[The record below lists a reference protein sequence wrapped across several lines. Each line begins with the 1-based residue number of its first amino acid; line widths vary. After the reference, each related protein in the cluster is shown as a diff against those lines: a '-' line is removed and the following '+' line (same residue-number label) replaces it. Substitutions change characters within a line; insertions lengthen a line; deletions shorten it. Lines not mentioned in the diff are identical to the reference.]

1 MEELTKIIEAI
12 IFVSGNSIS
21 AKDIADK
28 LYVTEKDVIKC
39 AKELQKKY
47 SESDGINLLIFNNR
61 LQFCS
66 NPKYADDISNV
77 LNPIRERE
85 LSRSMLEV
93 AAIIA
98 YKQPV
103 TRLDLEHIRGVN
115 SEYAVQALLKLGII
129 EITGKRDT
137 IGRPAE
143 FGTTDEFLKKF
154 QISSLDELPDFE
166 EMMSRI
172 RGSIENNDSYLY
184 KKDTYTPEDKS
195 LALDDETAVT
205 NIEDFEIPNIEDE
218 EIPEHLVNEKKVET
232 V

>member
-1 MEELTKIIEAI
+1 MENLKKIIEAV

-28 LYVTEKDVIKC
+28 LFCTEKEVMQC
-39 AKELQKKY
+39 AKELQEKY
-47 SESDGINLLIFNNR
+47 TADSGVNLLIYNNK

-66 NPKYADDISNV
+66 NPKFADAVSSV

-103 TRLDLEHIRGVN
+103 TRLDLERIRGVN
-115 SEYAVQALLKLGII
+115 SEYAVQTLLKLGII
-129 EITGKRDT
+129 EITGRRDT
-137 IGRPAE
+137 IGKPAE
-143 FGTTDEFLKKF
+143 FGTTDEFLKRF
-154 QISSLDELPDFE
+154 QIASLEELPDFE
-166 EMMSRI
+166 EMMNKIQNAEAQES
-172 RGSIENNDSYLY
+172 NYLY

-195 LALDDETAVT
+195 LALDEEIASS
-205 NIEDFEIPNIEDE
+205 NIIDFEEE
-218 EIPEHLVNEKKVET
+218 EIPEHLIGEKFDKI
-232 V
+232 

>member
-1 MEELTKIIEAI
+1 MENLKKIIEAI

-28 LYVTEKDVIKC
+28 LYCTEKDVIKC

-47 SESDGINLLIFNNR
+47 SEDDGINLLIFNNR
-61 LQFCS
+61 FQFCS
-66 NPKYADDISNV
+66 NPKFADEISNV

-93 AAIIA
+93 AAIVA

-115 SEYAVQALLKLGII
+115 SEYAVQTLLKLGII

-137 IGRPAE
+137 IGKPAE

-166 EMMSRI
+166 VMMAQI

-184 KKDTYTPEDKS
+184 KKDTYTPDDKS
-195 LALDDETAVT
+195 LALDDETAT
-205 NIEDFEIPNIEDE
+205 TEDVEIPDISEE
-218 EIPEHLVNEKKVET
+218 EIPEHLKDEKKIET
-232 V
+232 I

>member
-12 IFVSGNSIS
+12 IFVSGDSIA

-28 LYVTEKDVIKC
+28 LYITEKEVINC

-47 SESDGINLLIFNNR
+47 SAEDGINLLIFNNR

-115 SEYAVQALLKLGII
+115 SEYAVQALLKTGII

-154 QISSLDELPDFE
+154 QISSLDELPDFDE
-166 EMMSRI
+166 IMAKI
-172 RGSIENNDSYLY
+172 KGSVENNDSYLY
-184 KKDTYTPEDKS
+184 KKDTYTPDDKT
-195 LALDDETAVT
+195 LALDEETAT
-205 NIEDFEIPNIEDE
+205 TDGDIEMPDISE
-218 EIPEHLVNEKKVET
+218 EELPEHLKTEKKVDK

>member
-1 MEELTKIIEAI
+1 MENLKKIIEAV

-28 LYVTEKDVIKC
+28 LYCTEKEVMKC
-39 AKELQKKY
+39 AKELQEKY
-47 SESDGINLLIFNNR
+47 TADSGVNLLIYNNK

-66 NPKYADDISNV
+66 NPKFADAVSSV

-103 TRLDLEHIRGVN
+103 TRLDLERIRGVN
-115 SEYAVQALLKLGII
+115 SEYAIQTLLKLGII
-129 EITGKRDT
+129 EVTGRRDT
-137 IGRPAE
+137 IGKPAE

-154 QISSLDELPDFE
+154 QIASLEELPDFE
-166 EMMSRI
+166 EMI
-172 RGSIENNDSYLY
+172 NKIKNNEAQESNYLY

-195 LALDDETAVT
+195 LALDEETASSLVP
-205 NIEDFEIPNIEDE
+205 DFAEE
-218 EIPEHLVNEKKVET
+218 EIPEHLIGEKIDRI
-232 V
+232 

>member
-1 MEELTKIIEAI
+1 MENLKKIIEAV

-28 LYVTEKDVIKC
+28 LFCTEKEVMNC
-39 AKELQKKY
+39 AKELQEKY
-47 SESDGINLLIFNNR
+47 TADSGVNLLIYNNK

-66 NPKYADDISNV
+66 NPKFADAVSSV

-103 TRLDLEHIRGVN
+103 TRLDLERIRGVN
-115 SEYAVQALLKLGII
+115 SEYAVQTLLKLGII
-129 EITGKRDT
+129 EVTGRRDT
-137 IGRPAE
+137 IGKPAE

-154 QISSLDELPDFE
+154 QIASLEELPDFE
-166 EMMSRI
+166 EMMNKIKNTEAQES
-172 RGSIENNDSYLY
+172 NYLY

-195 LALDDETAVT
+195 LALDEETASTEVP
-205 NIEDFEIPNIEDE
+205 DFGEE
-218 EIPEHLVNEKKVET
+218 EIPEHLIGEKIDRI
-232 V
+232 

>member
-12 IFVSGNSIS
+12 IFVSGDSIS

-28 LYVTEKDVIKC
+28 LYITEKEVISC
-39 AKELQKKY
+39 AKQLQKKY
-47 SESDGINLLIFNNR
+47 TENDGINLLIFNNR

-66 NPKYADDISNV
+66 NPKYADEISNV

-137 IGRPAE
+137 IGKPAE

-154 QISSLDELPDFE
+154 QISSLEELPDFD
-166 EMMSRI
+166 EMMAQI
-172 RGSIENNDSYLY
+172 RNSVENNDSYLY
-184 KKDTYTPEDKS
+184 KKDTYTPEDKT
-195 LALDDETAVT
+195 LALDEETAT
-205 NIEDFEIPNIEDE
+205 TDFELPDFSEE
-218 EIPEHLVNEKKVET
+218 EIPEHLKDEKKIDT

>member
-1 MEELTKIIEAI
+1 MEELTKIIEGI
-12 IFVSGNSIS
+12 VFVAGDSIS
-21 AKDIADK
+21 AKDIAEK
-28 LYVTEKDVIKC
+28 LFCTEKEVIKC

-47 SESDGINLLIFNNR
+47 SENDGINLLIFNNR

-66 NPKYADDISNV
+66 NPKFADQISNV

-115 SEYAVQALLKLGII
+115 SEYAIQVLLKLGII
-129 EITGKRDT
+129 EVTGKRDT
-137 IGRPAE
+137 IGKPAE

-166 EMMSRI
+166 EMMSNI
-172 RGSIENNDSYLY
+172 RKSVEVDESYLY
-184 KKDTYTPEDKS
+184 KKDTYTPDDKS
-195 LALDDETAVT
+195 LALDDEIASTNVT
-205 NIEDFEIPNIEDE
+205 IPDFDE
-218 EIPEHLVNEKKVET
+218 EELPEHLKDEKDIESI
-232 V
+232 

>member
-1 MEELTKIIEAI
+1 MADLKKIIEAV

-28 LYVTEKDVIKC
+28 LFCTEKEVMQC
-39 AKELQKKY
+39 AKELQEKY
-47 SESDGINLLIFNNR
+47 TQDGGINLLIYNNK

-66 NPKYADDISNV
+66 NPKYADQVSSV

-103 TRLDLEHIRGVN
+103 TRLDLERIRGVN
-115 SEYAVQALLKLGII
+115 SEYAVQTLLKLGII
-129 EITGKRDT
+129 EVTGRRDT
-137 IGRPAE
+137 IGKPAE

-154 QISSLDELPDFE
+154 QIASLEELPDFE
-166 EMMSRI
+166 EMMNKIKNTQEKEES
-172 RGSIENNDSYLY
+172 SYLY
-184 KKDTYTPEDKS
+184 KKDIYTPEDKS
-195 LALDDETAVT
+195 LALDEETAYTTVPDLS
-205 NIEDFEIPNIEDE
+205 EE
-218 EIPEHLVNEKKVET
+218 EIPDFLSGEKLEQF
-232 V
+232 

>member
-1 MEELTKIIEAI
+1 MENLKKIIEAV

-28 LYVTEKDVIKC
+28 LYCTEKEVMQC
-39 AKELQKKY
+39 AKELQEKY
-47 SESDGINLLIFNNR
+47 TSDSGVNLLIYNNK

-66 NPKYADDISNV
+66 NPKFADAVSSV

-103 TRLDLEHIRGVN
+103 TRLDLERIRGVN
-115 SEYAVQALLKLGII
+115 SEYAVQTLLKLGII
-129 EITGKRDT
+129 EITGRRDT
-137 IGRPAE
+137 IGKPAE

-154 QISSLDELPDFE
+154 QIASLEELPDFE
-166 EMMSRI
+166 EMMNKIKNTEAQESNYLYSLCRYSRI
-172 RGSIENNDSYLY
+172 LI
-184 KKDTYTPEDKS
+184 
-195 LALDDETAVT
+195 
-205 NIEDFEIPNIEDE
+205 
-218 EIPEHLVNEKKVET
+218 
-232 V
+232 